1 MWGKL
6 LFALAG
12 AYVVAA
18 AVWVVSAG
26 VVRDR
31 SGAEL
36 LNVACD
42 PTRELWREINAAFIR
57 DYERQHG
64 VKLTIRQSHG
74 GSGSQA
80 RAVIDGLDADV
91 VTLALWTDTDA
102 VRKAGLIRP
111 GWEDRL
117 PNRSLPYVSTIV
129 FVVRKGNPKGIRDWA
144 DLARDD
150 VAVITPNPKTSGN
163 GKWSFLAMWGSV
175 VWRGGTEEQARD
187 FVGGV
192 YRRVPV
198 LDPAA
203 RGATMTFASKGIGDV
218 HLTWENEA
226 HLEVQE
232 AGGALEIVYPRRPG
246 DTKPLSIAAEP
257 HVALVDR
264 NVDRKGTR
272 AAAEAYLKFLYTEPA
287 QELIARSFHRPTDPT
302 VLARYAHQFPDVE
315 MKPATSLVPSG
326 RWDDVQKTFFAEGAV
341 FDQLYGRGRG
351 K

>member
-1 MWGKL
+1 MWVKL

-42 PTRELWREINAAFIR
+42 PTRELWRDINAAFIR

-91 VTLALWTDTDA
+91 VSLALFTDTDA
-102 VRKAGLIRP
+102 VRKAGLIQP

-129 FVVRKGNPKGIRDWA
+129 FVVRKGNPKNIRDWT

-175 VWRGGTEEQARD
+175 VWRGGSEEQARE

-232 AGGALEIVYPRRPG
+232 AGGALEIVYPKPPA
-246 DTKPLSIAAEP
+246 DAKPLSIAAEP

-287 QELIARSFHRPTDPT
+287 QELIARSFHRPTDPK
-302 VLARYAHQFPDVE
+302 VLARYSHQFPDVE

-326 RWDDVQKTFFAEGAV
+326 SWDDVQKTFFSEGAV